1 MVTRLLPPRSE
12 AAAARPGLARFT
24 LTPVRLASLAV
35 AVLGALVLV
44 PLILQDQP
52 YYLNVL
58 TNASVLA
65 FISLGVWVT
74 FSIGRI
80 NIAQGAFA
88 MIGGYTTAI
97 LSTRYGLS
105 FWLCLPLSA
114 LVAAGIGTLIG
125 WPILRLRGVYFAMIT
140 LSLTEAVR
148 LAFLNGGEFTQG
160 ATGIVNIPRPAG
172 IDSPVAFYELAVVL
186 LLLGLLAIWRLS
198 TSRIGWVFRSLRLN
212 EELASSIGIDI
223 ARYRVLAFA
232 FSCALGGIGGA
243 FFAAFHQN
251 IYPASYSVVDSV
263 NFMLY
268 CFLGGL
274 DYVLGPV
281 VGAFL
286 LVIGFEVLHEL
297 QEYQSLMYGILM
309 IAVILWLPNGILS
322 LRSRGRA
329 PAEPDQ
335 DAEAPVAGTGAG
347 RAPG

>member
-1 MVTRLLPPRSE
+1 MPPERRPGATTELSN
-12 AAAARPGLARFT
+12 AARLG
-24 LTPVRLASLAV
+24 LTPARAAWIAL
-35 AVLGALVLV
+35 LVLV
-44 PLILQDQP
+44 ALVAIPVALSNQP
-52 YYLNVL
+52 YFLNVL
-58 TNASVLA
+58 TNASALA

-114 LVAAGIGTLIG
+114 LLAAGIGALIG

-172 IDSPVAFYELAVVL
+172 IDDPVAFYLLAVAL
-186 LLLGLLAIWRLS
+186 LLLGLLAVWRLS

-223 ARYRVLAFA
+223 ARYRVIAFA
-232 FSCALGGIGGA
+232 FSCALGGAGGA
-243 FFAAFHQN
+243 FFAVFLQN

-274 DYVLGPV
+274 EFVLGPV

-286 LVIGFEVLHEL
+286 LVIGFEVLQGL

-322 LRSRGRA
+322 LKLPSREA
-329 PAEPDQ
+329 SAADPDV
-335 DAEAPVAGTGAG
+335 EPVAAPSDTAAG
-347 RAPG
+347 RTGG